1 MLYITIDSETA
12 TFSVYHGAG
21 VGGGGTIIM
30 VSMISICCCVLRRR
44 RAYGACC
51 ESMGDPPY
59 EKYVQLPVE
68 EGEDTS
74 GQEHEGTHNS
84 LPDIHF
90 NCMYYYR

>member
-1 MLYITIDSETA
+1 LSCVTIDSETA

-30 VSMISICCCVLRRR
+30 VSICCCLLRCHMR
-44 RAYGACC
+44 RACATCR
-51 ESMGDPPY
+51 EEPPY
-59 EKYVQLPVE
+59 RQYVQLSVE

-74 GQEHEGTHNS
+74 GKEQEGTHNS

-90 NCMYYYR
+90 ICILLYYR